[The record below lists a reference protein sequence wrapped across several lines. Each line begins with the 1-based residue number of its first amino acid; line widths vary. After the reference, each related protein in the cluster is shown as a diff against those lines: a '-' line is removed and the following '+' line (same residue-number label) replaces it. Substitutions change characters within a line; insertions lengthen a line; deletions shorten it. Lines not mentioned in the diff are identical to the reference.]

1 MNFPN
6 LYIPKELKVP
16 KSDHNVADV
25 TVYSPA
31 RVERAITVQLNEP
44 ALTTNWR
51 CSVIIVRE
59 ISAVELLL
67 TSELLRDR
75 DG

>member
-1 MNFPN
+1 M
-6 LYIPKELKVP
+6 PKC
-16 KSDHNVADV
+16 DHNVVDV

-31 RVERAITVQLNEP
+31 RVERAIPVQLNEP

-51 CSVIIVRE
+51 CSVLIVRE

>member
-1 MNFPN
+1 M
-6 LYIPKELKVP
+6 PKC
-16 KSDHNVADV
+16 DHNVADV

-31 RVERAITVQLNEP
+31 RVERAIPVQLNEP

-59 ISAVELLL
+59 ISAVEVLL
-67 TSELLRDR
+67 TIEFLRDR